1 MIYLIGGPPKC
12 GKTTLAKYLL
22 KEKGIP
28 WVSTDTLQNIV
39 KAYTKE
45 KDFVKLFPSSV
56 QRCDTNDEKFSKFPS
71 DEIINAYRV
80 QARTIW
86 DAIYMFVVSEIT
98 DENDFVIEGY
108 HIEPEFI
115 AKLNN
120 EYKDKI
126 QSIFL
131 IKKDEVKFVEN
142 IKESSTLNDWIVENT
157 KESETYNKIAKMISE
172 YSEIFEKEAQKYNLD
187 IINMDDD
194 FDRKIKTM
202 FNKIDKI
209 I

>member
-22 KEKGIP
+22 KEKGVP

-56 QRCDTNDEKFSKFPS
+56 QRCDTNDEKYSKFSS
-71 DEIINAYRV
+71 DEIINAYRI

-86 DAIYMFVVSEIT
+86 DAIDMFVVSEMT

-108 HIEPEFI
+108 HIEPELI
-115 AKLNN
+115 AKLNKKY
-120 EYKDKI
+120 EDEI

-131 IKKDEVKFVEN
+131 VKKNEVKFVEN
-142 IKESSTLNDWIVENT
+142 IKESSTPNDWIVENT
-157 KESETYNKIAKMISE
+157 KENETYNKIAKMISE

-194 FDRKIKTM
+194 FERKIKTIIYKD
-202 FNKIDKI
+202 NK
-209 I
+209 

>member
-22 KEKGIP
+22 KEKGMP

-56 QRCDTNDEKFSKFPS
+56 QRCDTNDEKYSKFSS
-71 DEIINAYRV
+71 DEIINAYRI

-86 DAIYMFVVSEIT
+86 DAIDMFVVSEMT

-108 HIEPEFI
+108 HIEPELI
-115 AKLNN
+115 AKLNKKY
-120 EYKDKI
+120 EDEI

-131 IKKDEVKFVEN
+131 VKKNEVKFVEN
-142 IKESSTLNDWIVENT
+142 IKESSTPNDWIVENT
-157 KESETYNKIAKMISE
+157 KENETYNKIAKMISE

-194 FDRKIKTM
+194 FERKIKTIIYKD
-202 FNKIDKI
+202 NK
-209 I
+209 